1 MPTLSF
7 EGSVYYSTA
16 VDRREK
22 VVIAPSYTVTYL
34 TTRDHTEIL
43 DTEEHEINFTDLP
56 NNKCTNFFFYLSE
69 GDVDVTLT
77 DAASDTALFNL
88 SPSGM
93 IILMNSEITNLLIR
107 ANADSVYDLIAGG

>member
-1 MPTLSF
+1 MPTLAF

-22 VVIAPSYTVTYL
+22 VAIAPSYTVSHL
-34 TTRDHTEIL
+34 STRDHTAIL

-56 NNKCTNFFFYLSE
+56 NNKCTNLFMYLTE
-69 GDVDVTLT
+69 GDVDVTIT

-88 SPSGM
+88 TPSGM
-93 IILMNSEITNLLIR
+93 IILMNSEITDLLIR